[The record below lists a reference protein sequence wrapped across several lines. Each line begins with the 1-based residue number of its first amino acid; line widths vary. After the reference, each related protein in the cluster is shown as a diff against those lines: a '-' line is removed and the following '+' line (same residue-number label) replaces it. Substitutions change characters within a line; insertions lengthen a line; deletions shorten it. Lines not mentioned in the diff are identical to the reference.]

1 MNSTAA
7 RASIKSGIKDPRAGS
22 EKSIFGKIA
31 DMGKPKKPST
41 PAPAPAPAQVSGLYA
56 PKTKSN
62 FEEEIK
68 KRKKNPA
75 GGTMGG
81 TGGGYGGSTI
91 LG

>member
-1 MNSTAA
+1 MGMNSTAM

-41 PAPAPAPAQVSGLYA
+41 PAPAPAQVSGLYD

-68 KRKKNPA
+68 KRKKNPT
-75 GGTMGG
+75 GGAMSG